1 MVNRGKSWDDLRLW
15 PGDLRCLAPRWPSLL
30 VVYRLQ
36 PIRPRPRPIGWGWV
50 RLRRSSGCEAWSSVG
65 RDLCHDDRRFLF
77 FSFRVYHAIR
87 SSEVILVALGVT
99 ILPPEITRRAVLF
112 GVKFCLR
119 EKPLSSPLPS
129 AGLCADPRS
138 RVRLAFVN
146 RRPGPSRSDRTAG
159 QSLDSSDRTRQNL

>member
-1 MVNRGKSWDDLRLW
+1 M
-15 PGDLRCLAPRWPSLL
+15 L

-77 FSFRVYHAIR
+77 FSFWVYHAIR

-138 RVRLAFVN
+138 RVRLAFVLPYAVLSIAILGI
-146 RRPGPSRSDRTAG
+146 RGTRAGPT
-159 QSLDSSDRTRQNL
+159 RTRPTGQPGFNSSPYRPAYPLSPQTRL